1 MPVIEPLRILVVCTA
16 NQCRSPMGEVIAR
29 DLLRRKDLV
38 GAVTSAGTGA
48 LDGIEATD
56 SAQRTVRRLGLDLAA
71 HLSRQVTP
79 SIVAGTD
86 LVLAM
91 ERRHLVDLTNDN
103 HASLVCSYTIPEL
116 AALAAATPRMRGE
129 VTSKWLARVGDGRT
143 PTHALQAPEIED
155 PTGRSLRKH
164 RATAATIAECLSRI
178 LDAYGAGSGR

>member
-1 MPVIEPLRILVVCTA
+1 
-16 NQCRSPMGEVIAR
+16 MGEVIAR
-29 DLLRRKDLV
+29 DLLTQKGLV
-38 GAVTSAGTGA
+38 GDVTSAGTEAVG
-48 LDGIEATD
+48 GIEATD
-56 SAQRTVRRLGLDLAA
+56 GAQRAVRRLGLDLAA

-79 SIVAGTD
+79 SIVASTD

-91 ERRHLVDLTNDN
+91 ERRHLVDLTND
-103 HASLVCSYTIPEL
+103 HDASLVCTYTIPEL
-116 AALAAATPRMRGE
+116 ATLAAVTPRMRGE
-129 VTSKWLARVGDGRT
+129 GTGEWLARVGDGRT